1 MIYLD
6 NAATTR
12 PKPPG
17 VAEAVVAAME
27 SYGNSGRGVHEEA
40 LAASR
45 TVYAVR
51 CQAAELFSKGN
62 SALKF
67 YIWLIDLC
75 PNDLHIF
82 SH

>member
-17 VAEAVVAAME
+17 VAEAVIAAMAE
-27 SYGNSGRGVHEEA
+27 YGNSGRGAHQEA

-45 TVYAVR
+45 SVYGVR
-51 CQAAELFSKGN
+51 RQIAELFR
-62 SALKF
+62 
-67 YIWLIDLC
+67 C
-75 PNDLHIF
+75 PRPDMWP
-82 SH
+82 SHPTPPWR

>member
-17 VAEAVVAAME
+17 VAEAVVRAME
-27 SYGNSGRGVHEEA
+27 DYGNCGRGAHDDA
-40 LAASR
+40 LSAAR

-51 CQAAELFSKGN
+51 QKAAELFG
-62 SALKF
+62 
-67 YIWLIDLC
+67 C
-75 PNDLHIF
+75 PRADE
-82 SH
+82 